1 MVFQLTASQ
10 GGWPYVAGNFS
21 FRDYIS
27 THSLTRRLTLSG
39 LTQQAFSEI
48 STHSLTRRL
57 TILLPSSWVSIV
69 VFQLT
74 ASQGGWPGNG
84 VTATTVIYFNS
95 QPHKE
100 ADGNYVKKYDLSGIS
115 THSLTRR
122 LTSFNCHIFY
132 LLLFQLTASQGGWQ
146 QDLDRKSYLL
156 QISTHSLTRR
166 LTLWIMPFLSRTLFQ
181 LTASQGG
188 WLIFATC
195 LLFLINYFN
204 SQPHKEADLVWHRL
218 RGIYPYFNSQPHKE
232 ADHGEEVEVAVWEI
246 STHSLTRR
254 LTTRPCES
262 SGNAF
267 ISTHSLTRRL
277 TKSCGT
283 CLRNFV
289 LFQLTASQGG
299 WRYRRALC
307 QICQVHFNS
316 QPHKEAD
323 INADTVANMQNT
335 FQLTASQG
343 GWQKLSLSC

>member
-1 MVFQLTASQ
+1 MSSSSYLYHFNSQ
-10 GGWPYVAGNFS
+10 PHKEADNFTPVLLS
-21 FRDYIS
+21 FDSGIS
-27 THSLTRRLTLSG
+27 THSLTRRLTLRSWKLFVQRLYFNSQPHKEADVIWTYAASFFWNFNSQPHKEADNFTPVLLSFDSG
-39 LTQQAFSEI
+39 I

-57 TILLPSSWVSIV
+57 TREWSNSDDSNL
-69 VFQLT
+69 FQLT
-74 ASQGGWPGNG
+74 ASQGGWPWISAGRRSPE
-84 VTATTVIYFNS
+84 YFNS

-195 LLFLINYFN
+195 LQFLINYFN

-232 ADHGEEVEVAVWEI
+232 ADNIWIWRCYPLSI

-254 LTTRPCES
+254 LTS
-262 SGNAF
+262 ML
-267 ISTHSLTRRL
+267 IL
-277 TKSCGT
+277 
-283 CLRNFV
+283 
-289 LFQLTASQGG
+289 
-299 WRYRRALC
+299 
-307 QICQVHFNS
+307 
-316 QPHKEAD
+316 
-323 INADTVANMQNT
+323 
-335 FQLTASQG
+335 
-343 GWQKLSLSC
+343 

>member
-1 MVFQLTASQ
+1 M
-10 GGWPYVAGNFS
+10 
-21 FRDYIS
+21 
-27 THSLTRRLTLSG
+27 
-39 LTQQAFSEI
+39 
-48 STHSLTRRL
+48 
-57 TILLPSSWVSIV
+57 

-277 TKSCGT
+277 TIQACTLSDMPSA
-283 CLRNFV
+283 
-289 LFQLTASQGG
+289 FQLTASQGG
-299 WRYRRALC
+299 WHQCWYCSEYAEYISTHSLTRRLTEAFLELLVLTGHFNS
-307 QICQVHFNS
+307 QPHKEADIIWSRLLIPEVHFNS

-323 INADTVANMQNT
+323 GASWSIWATLVYFNSQPHKEADQR
-335 FQLTASQG
+335 F
-343 GWQKLSLSC
+343 WKC